1 MSFVSIVLVPTT
13 ANLARGFYA
22 QVFKAGC
29 KLVSFSRMA
38 FQPVW
43 FMSRRPRYSLRM
55 CSTWLKLAQQH
66 ISGETSSAI
75 LAKLPQNVRRTLTAI
90 DRNVWPSVIIK
101 HVTGFIIA
109 LVVDEKFLDVG
120 THSLMLVNCQNTSL
134 SHFIRNPTFG
144 VMCTTERVCSKPQ
157 TTGGGNK
164 FLEFLV

>member
-90 DRNVWPSVIIK
+90 DRNV
-101 HVTGFIIA
+101 
-109 LVVDEKFLDVG
+109 
-120 THSLMLVNCQNTSL
+120 
-134 SHFIRNPTFG
+134 
-144 VMCTTERVCSKPQ
+144 
-157 TTGGGNK
+157 
-164 FLEFLV
+164 